1 MKTIRYAGLMWVM
14 LSLMVL
20 VTSCGVS
27 VSPEG
32 LADEAIKEAER
43 LAPED
48 NNLAFPEIGSLYLQ
62 EKEAYKCLD
71 RLQRE
76 ENSSLA
82 KKYSNDEE
90 GFLKAYRALTTNVQG
105 AKDLIRTHFK
115 DEQGSV
121 SSRLAGKEIPVE
133 SDETDFSMAR
143 VRINDVKDAVLVDYE
158 ITPVGSISGSFKI
171 MGIDKEGKTFY
182 TMYPRER
189 CAAGATVHGQ
199 TLVPLNVLGQCSK
212 LKFILNKW

>member
-1 MKTIRYAGLMWVM
+1 MKTIRDAGLMWVM

-48 NNLAFPEIGSLYLQ
+48 NNLAFPEIGSLYHQ

-71 RLQRE
+71 RLLRE

-82 KKYSNDEE
+82 KNSDGRVPFAELDIVTSQPL
-90 GFLKAYRALTTNVQG
+90 F
-105 AKDLIRTHFK
+105 LIRGNLH
-115 DEQGSV
+115 
-121 SSRLAGKEIPVE
+121 
-133 SDETDFSMAR
+133 
-143 VRINDVKDAVLVDYE
+143 
-158 ITPVGSISGSFKI
+158 
-171 MGIDKEGKTFY
+171 
-182 TMYPRER
+182 
-189 CAAGATVHGQ
+189 
-199 TLVPLNVLGQCSK
+199 
-212 LKFILNKW
+212 